1 MALVQEA
8 AEELLEQDWM
18 SQGKGW
24 QQLCFDTLYVPY
36 RVNSKLPVTHM
47 MTRGQSMQICAT

>member
-1 MALVQEA
+1 MALVQEE

-36 RVNSKLPVTHM
+36 RVNSKLPATHWD
-47 MTRGQSMQICAT
+47 GYE